1 MARKEEKG
9 RKLGSSVHC
18 SVCALS
24 PTSRPPE
31 QPIYDIFGY
40 GEVKVLGGGGEGAGI
55 PITQPAPQAK
65 RAQTEGDWAQ
75 GANKGKMTLNLV
87 SESDRLMR

>member
-9 RKLGSSVHC
+9 RKLGSSVHR

-31 QPIYDIFGY
+31 QPIYDIFGH
-40 GEVKVLGGGGEGAGI
+40 GEVKVGGEGEGEGI

-65 RAQTEGDWAQ
+65 RAKTEGDWAQ

>member
-9 RKLGSSVHC
+9 RKLGSSVHR

-31 QPIYDIFGY
+31 QPIYDILGH
-40 GEVKVLGGGGEGAGI
+40 GEVKVGG
-55 PITQPAPQAK
+55 
-65 RAQTEGDWAQ
+65 
-75 GANKGKMTLNLV
+75 KGKEKGSPSLNLLLKRN
-87 SESDRLMR
+87 EPRRKEIGLKGRIRGR